1 MNFKIKTKMKANIFC
16 ILLAVGLTAVSCTP
30 KETNDIYLC
39 GNDSGRSAYYWVNG
53 VKTPLSPECHTAQV
67 SAIEVLDGDI
77 YCAGYIREHE
87 GDNTV
92 AVYWKNGS
100 VVRLTDGTCDAYA
113 ADMYVA
119 YKAVCC
125 VGLEADG
132 PKKKMPRR
140 QYSFDYDIVRHD
152 RAKVW
157 FRYDWGSD
165 KELVL
170 TDGEH
175 HGAVTGVYVDPENGM
190 HLVGYDEGIRAG
202 LIGTLD
208 PFYKSRYWRLRG
220 EDWTLADKQDVFE
233 HSGQATAV
241 FGADTDVYICGW
253 NDDDLQSSSGFDALY
268 WKDGWTK
275 NLPDNFEVVIEDGC
289 VNGTDWYMC
298 GYELDYNDVPHA
310 CYYKNGQAVKLSE
323 HSSPVRSKIHAMAV
337 AGPNVYMAGH
347 QGTQPGYW
355 KNDRFTPIESVIGGT
370 VTGIVVHESWED
382 KE

>member
-1 MNFKIKTKMKANIFC
+1 MNTIFTKHLQCTVLM
-16 ILLAVGLTAVSCTP
+16 LATLSVLISCTP

-87 GDNTV
+87 GDNAT

-100 VVRLTDGTCDAYA
+100 VVRITDGTCPAYVE
-113 ADMYVA
+113 DMYVT
-119 YKAVCC
+119 YKIVCC
-125 VGLEADG
+125 VGREADG

-157 FRYDWGSD
+157 FHYDWGSD

-175 HGAVTGVYVDPENGM
+175 HGSVTGVYVDPENGM

-220 EDWTLADKQDVFE
+220 EDWTLTDEQDVFE
-233 HSGQATAV
+233 HSGQATTV
-241 FGADTDVYICGW
+241 FGAGADVYVCGW

-268 WKDGWTK
+268 WKDGWAK
-275 NLPDNFEVVIEDGC
+275 NLPDNYEVMIEDGC
-289 VNGTDWYMC
+289 VNGADWYMC
-298 GYELDYNDVPHA
+298 GYEYDYDDVPHA
-310 CYYKNGQAVKLSE
+310 SYYKNGQAVKLFE
-323 HSSPVRSKIHAMAV
+323 HNSPVQSKIRSMAIV
-337 AGPNVYMAGH
+337 GSDIYMAGH
-347 QGTQPGYW
+347 QGSQPGYW
-355 KNDRFTPIESVIGGT
+355 KNDKFTPLEGVPGGE
-370 VTGIVVHESWED
+370 VMGIVVRESWNE

>member
-125 VGLEADG
+125 VGREADG

-152 RAKVW
+152 RAKAW

-175 HGAVTGVYVDPENGM
+175 HGAVTGVYVDPGNGM

-208 PFYKSRYWRLRG
+208 PFYKSRYWRLRS

-275 NLPDNFEVVIEDGC
+275 NLPNNFEVVIEDGC

-298 GYELDYNDVPHA
+298 GYELAYNDVPHA

-323 HSSPVRSKIHAMAV
+323 HSSPVQSRIHAMAV

-355 KNDRFTPIESVIGGT
+355 KNDRFTPIEGVAGGA
-370 VTGIVVHESWED
+370 VTGIVVHESWEV